1 MKAFVSDLD
10 NTIIFSYK
18 KDIGKDKVL
27 VEKKLEKELSFM
39 SSYSHNRLEILD
51 RDYNFIP
58 LTTRSLEQYR
68 RINFFKKQKIKI
80 ALIANGGILL
90 ENDKIVDNWYEE
102 SLSLVKESLEELK
115 KAREI
120 LAKRDEI
127 FFEIKLVDGLFIFT
141 KSNKT
146 EITLESLKEGLDLSL
161 VDINNHKEKIYVFP
175 KNINKGKSLER
186 LRNFYKFTKIVVAG
200 DSEMDIPML
209 ERGDISIFP
218 TKLEKNIKKNKEN
231 YAIDTENRLFSDE
244 VVDLAEKFFINQL
257 EEEKK

>member
-1 MKAFVSDLD
+1 MKAFISDLD

-18 KDIGKDKVL
+18 RDIGKDKVL
-27 VEKKLEKELSFM
+27 VEKRLEKELSFM
-39 SSYSHNRLEILD
+39 SNYSHSRLAILD
-51 RDYNFIP
+51 RDYSFIP

-68 RINFFKKQKIKI
+68 RINFFENKKIKI
-80 ALIANGGILL
+80 ALVANGGILL
-90 ENDKIVDNWYEE
+90 EDDRIVDNWYKE
-102 SLSLVKESLEELK
+102 SLSLAKESLEELK
-115 KAREI
+115 KAKEI
-120 LAKRDEI
+120 LSKRDEVY
-127 FFEIKLVDGLFIFT
+127 FEIRLVDGLFIFT

-146 EITLESLKEGLDLSL
+146 EITLESLKEVLDLSL
-161 VDINNHKEKIYVFP
+161 VDISNHGEKIYVFP
-175 KNINKGKSLER
+175 KSINKGKSLER

-218 TKLEKNIKKNKEN
+218 IKLEKNIKKNKGN

-244 VVDLAEKFFINQL
+244 VVDLVEKFFINQL